1 MRRLVVTVALLALA
15 LAAGPKA
22 GAQEA
27 RTVTLAR
34 ALELA
39 RANQPDTKV
48 SRGAAIGAHA
58 SADQVRAAR
67 QPQLSADASYSAGA
81 DTRTG
86 KARDPSQ
93 SVSVGLTG
101 RWLLWDFGVTSA
113 RIAGA
118 DASASSLDASA
129 TKAELDLALDVRTAY
144 FAARAAKAL
153 VEVAKADVA
162 NEEKHVQQIEA
173 FVEVGRR
180 PEIDKYQARTQ
191 LANARVTL
199 IQREN
204 DYDVARAQLA
214 RAMGDPAHSE
224 FDIGDDVMAA
234 VDGEDGSDDALYAQ
248 AIRSRPD
255 LVALEDS
262 RRASQA
268 ELDGAHGAYLPALSA
283 SAGLD
288 STPFQTHT
296 TADPYWGWNV
306 GLTLSWDIFDG
317 GARAAVIRGAEADV
331 MVADARRESLAQNVR
346 VEVRQARL
354 AVRAAK
360 ASRAAADEVATN
372 AKKQLELAEGRY
384 AEGVGNAI
392 ELGDAQVAMSAAA
405 AQVVSADYNLST
417 ARAQLLHAL
426 GL

>member
-1 MRRLVVTVALLALA
+1 VC
-15 LAAGPKA
+15 
-22 GAQEA
+22 
-27 RTVTLAR
+27 
-34 ALELA
+34 
-39 RANQPDTKV
+39 
-48 SRGAAIGAHA
+48 
-58 SADQVRAAR
+58 AAR
-67 QPQLSADASYSAGA
+67 QPTLSADATYGMGA
-81 DTRTG
+81 DSKTG
-86 KARDPSQ
+86 QASDPSQ
-93 SVSVGLTG
+93 SVSVGLSG

-113 RIAGA
+113 RISGA
-118 DASASSLDASA
+118 DASASALDASA
-129 TKAELDLALDVRTAY
+129 NKAELDLALSVRTAY
-144 FAARAAKAL
+144 FAARAARAL

-162 NEEKHVQQIEA
+162 NEERHVQQIEA

-191 LANARVTL
+191 LANARVAL
-199 IQREN
+199 IQKEN

-214 RAMGDPAHSE
+214 RAMGDPAQSD
-224 FDIGDDVMAA
+224 FDIGDDVMPA
-234 VDGEDGSDDALYAQ
+234 VEGEDGSDDALYAQ

-288 STPFQTHT
+288 STLFQTHST
-296 TADPYWGWNV
+296 TDPSWGWNV

-331 MVADARRESLAQNVR
+331 MVSNAKLESLAQNIR
-346 VEVRQARL
+346 VELRQARL

-360 ASRAAADEVATN
+360 ASRAAAAEVETN

-392 ELGDAQVAMSAAA
+392 ELGDAQVAMSEAS
-405 AQVVSADYNLST
+405 AQVVSADYNLAT

>member
-1 MRRLVVTVALLALA
+1 MRRFVVIVALLALA

-27 RTVTLAR
+27 RTVTLAK

-48 SRGAAIGAHA
+48 SRGTAIGAHA
-58 SADQVRAAR
+58 NADQVRAAR
-67 QPQLSADASYSAGA
+67 QPTLDANATYDLGA
-81 DTRTG
+81 SSDPG
-86 KARDPSQ
+86 KVTDPSQ
-93 SVSVGLTG
+93 AVGGSLTAG
-101 RWLLWDFGVTSA
+101 WLVWDFGVTSA
-113 RIAGA
+113 KIAGA
-118 DASASSLDASA
+118 DASASAADANA
-129 TKAELDLALDVRTAY
+129 TKAELDLALSVRTAY
-144 FAARAAKAL
+144 FAARAARAL

-162 NEEKHVQQIEA
+162 NEERHVQQIEA

-224 FDIGDDVMAA
+224 FDIGDDTMPA
-234 VDGEDGSDDALYAQ
+234 VEGEDGSDDALYAQ

-268 ELDGAHGAYLPALSA
+268 ELDGAHGAYLPSLK
-283 SAGLD
+283 AGAGID
-288 STPFQTHT
+288 T
-296 TADPYWGWNV
+296 TLYRTDNDPSWGWSV
-306 GLTLSWDIFDG
+306 GLTLNWKIFDG
-317 GARAAVIRGAEADV
+317 GARSAVIRGAEADV
-331 MVADARRESLAQNVR
+331 MVADAKREALSQDIRIEL
-346 VEVRQARL
+346 RQARL

-360 ASRAAADEVATN
+360 ASRTAADEVEAN

-392 ELGDAQVAMSAAA
+392 ELGDAQVAMSEAS
-405 AQVVSADYNLST
+405 AQVVSADYNLAT